1 VQHQWSDLMRS
12 LFLALALV
20 SAPAFAGNYALV
32 NNGAVVNV
40 IAWDGVSAYT
50 PPAGDSAVPLTGNAG
65 IGWAYANGTFTAPAA
80 QTLTPD
86 QQYAQ
91 ALAAPIAVSCASGST
106 VCVPS
111 NTGTFTAPSITGQAA
126 NATAQANITSV
137 ETSIAAGRGLP
148 GGGSSFAY
156 FDPNGTSATFTQAQW
171 NEFATSMMNYTY
183 ALQFAHSQANAGQ
196 TPTWPSSQLTLP

>member
-1 VQHQWSDLMRS
+1 MRH

-20 SAPAFAGNYALV
+20 CSPAFAGNYAII
-32 NNGAVVNV
+32 NNGAIVNV
-40 IAWDGVSAYT
+40 IAWDGVNSYM
-50 PPAGDSAVPLTGNAG
+50 PPSGDTVVPVSGTAG
-65 IGWAYANGTFTAPAA
+65 IGWTYANGAFSAPAA
-80 QTLTPD
+80 PALTPD

-91 ALAAPIAVSCASGST
+91 ALQTGVVVSCASGSS
-106 VCVPS
+106 VCVSS
-111 NTGTFTAPSITGQAA
+111 NTGTFTAPAINGQSA
-126 NATAQANITSV
+126 NATTQGNITSI

-183 ALQFAHSQANAGQ
+183 ALQLAHSQANAGQ
-196 TPTWPSSQLTLP
+196 TPTWPASQLTLP